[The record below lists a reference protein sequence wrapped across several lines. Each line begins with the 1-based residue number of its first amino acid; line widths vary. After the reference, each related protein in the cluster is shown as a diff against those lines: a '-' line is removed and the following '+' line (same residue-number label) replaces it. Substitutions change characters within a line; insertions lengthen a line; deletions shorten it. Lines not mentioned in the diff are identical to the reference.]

1 MRSARRVTGGRI
13 LPKSIGGALSIGT
26 PDPDAPLE
34 AAVGDTVVY
43 AAHGVGRVVAREHKL
58 VAGIERDSVVLEL
71 AGGLRITLSLDDA
84 AGRLRSVADER
95 ELEAVRRTLAS
106 ESNGRDEPWTKR
118 MKESKAKLASGRAT
132 ELAEL
137 VREGGRFERSG
148 TGSRPSDGEQRVYR
162 QARQLLVLEICSAR
176 GLEEDEAEAWI
187 EAQTAPP
194 QEERG

>member
-1 MRSARRVTGGRI
+1 MTSARRVTGGRI
-13 LPKSIGGALSIGT
+13 CPTSIGGALSIGT